1 VASGPFVFVI
11 RPYILRVEFVAQV
24 TIMQFVRIVL
34 ALAVVAACGVAAPAN
49 AQQAQ
54 AQPAKRPPVIVRDP
68 SIYYP
73 PPVPHERR
81 YVGPSPSLSPPM
93 ERLPRVEPLA
103 QPPIR

>member
-1 VASGPFVFVI
+1 MAFGPFVFASQ
-11 RPYILRVEFVAQV
+11 PYILCVEVVAQV
-24 TIMQFVRIVL
+24 TIMQPLRIALTITIL
-34 ALAVVAACGVAAPAN
+34 AIGGVAVPAS

-54 AQPAKRPPVIVRDP
+54 AQPAKRPPVIIRDP

-81 YVGPSPSLSPPM
+81 YVGPGPSLSPPM